1 MRFETS
7 IERLLL
13 STMRIVTPLSV
24 GTGVIVEHRWGD
36 GNRGTFLVTNK
47 HVVESTPYGTL
58 TFTTAPE
65 RHGPLYPEPDLRRH
79 VATHMEGKAWNWVGH
94 PSDDID
100 VTALAIS
107 HLLDGLWKEEEKPY
121 YQPLLTSMFPSADA
135 FGQMDS
141 IEDLLF
147 IGYPN
152 GVYDKTNNLPIVR
165 RGLAATPIHLDYEGK
180 PVFLIDA
187 SVFPGSS
194 GSPVFIYNSGVWS
207 DRGKVTVA
215 GTRVYLLG
223 IIASVFF
230 RESDGSITFK
240 EIPSSMRPV
249 VTTQE
254 MIDLGVVYKVR
265 TILETIEHLLRL
277 HGENSNSSPS

>member
-13 STMRIVTPLSV
+13 STMRVVTPSSV

-36 GNRGTFLVTNK
+36 GKRGTFLLTNK
-47 HVVESTPYGTL
+47 HVVESTPYGIL
-58 TFTTAPE
+58 TFTASPKQ
-65 RHGPLYPEPDLRRH
+65 HDPLYPEPDLRRH
-79 VATHMEGKAWNWVGH
+79 VATRMEGKAWNWVGH

-100 VTALAIS
+100 VTALPIS
-107 HLLDGLWKEEEKPY
+107 HLLDGLWEEEERPY
-121 YQPLLTSMFPSADA
+121 FQPLLTSMFPSADV
-135 FGQMDS
+135 FDHMDS
-141 IEDLLF
+141 IEDILF

-152 GVYDKTNNLPIVR
+152 GIYDTTNNLPIVR

-194 GSPVFIYNSGVWS
+194 GSPVFLYNSGTWS
-207 DRGKVTVA
+207 DRGKVTVS
-215 GTRVYLLG
+215 GNRVYLLG
-223 IIASVFF
+223 ILASVFF
-230 RESDGSITFK
+230 RESDGTVTFK
-240 EIPSSMRPV
+240 EVPSSLRPV
-249 VTTQE
+249 VRTQE

-265 TILETIEHLLRL
+265 TILETIEHLLHLR
-277 HGENSNSSPS
+277 GENPDSAPE